1 MAHGAP
7 DHTRLSDDAFA
18 HYEYIRP
25 ASGAW
30 GMIAGEK
37 RNLVDLDLT
46 GVFGLAFM
54 LVDNKS
60 AILKIEVDG
69 YDVYQSNPSSVFGS
83 LGFMG
88 SAIGSMAGVSKYDEI
103 NDDYG
108 LWFDAGWKVYIHN
121 HLLIQVFNIS
131 VNPCNVHIIRGR
143 YLKYKG

>member
-69 YDVYQSNPSSVFGS
+69 YDVYT
-83 LGFMG
+83 
-88 SAIGSMAGVSKYDEI
+88 K
-103 NDDYG
+103 
-108 LWFDAGWKVYIHN
+108 
-121 HLLIQVFNIS
+121 
-131 VNPCNVHIIRGR
+131 
-143 YLKYKG
+143 